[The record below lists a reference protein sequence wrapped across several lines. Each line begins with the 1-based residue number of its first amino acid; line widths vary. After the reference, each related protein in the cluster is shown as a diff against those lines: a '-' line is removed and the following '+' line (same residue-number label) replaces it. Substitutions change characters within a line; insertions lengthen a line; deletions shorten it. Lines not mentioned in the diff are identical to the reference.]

1 MTKAPAFGMR
11 CVPRLARAAALA
23 AFAGTTLAGAAAA
36 QEFCAGLRQAMAH
49 AADDFRSLIIAGERA
64 LGGAA
69 PARTLLPD
77 GNRCEVRESR
87 SIVEYRCRMTA
98 LDAPSSGV
106 RAAYRREVARM
117 RRCFAGLVPRGDGDY
132 TGNVEWT
139 GAVIWEVKPGLRAAV
154 VFVTADEVAQAAIAH
169 AASSGEGEPPE
180 EANAVW
186 VVVDKKRR

>member
-23 AFAGTTLAGAAAA
+23 ALAGTLAGAAAA
-36 QEFCAGLRQAMAH
+36 QDFCAGLRQAMAH
-49 AADDFRSLIIAGERA
+49 AADDFRSLLIPGERA
-64 LGGAA
+64 FGGAA

-77 GNRCEVRESR
+77 GNRCEVREGKST
-87 SIVEYRCRMTA
+87 IEYRCRMTA

-106 RAAYRREVARM
+106 RAAYRREVART

-132 TGNVEWT
+132 TGHVEWT
-139 GAVIWEVKPGLRAAV
+139 GAVIWELKPGLRAAV
-154 VFVTADEVAQAAIAH
+154 VYVTADEIAQV
-169 AASSGEGEPPE
+169 ASSGDEPPE

-186 VVVDKKRR
+186 VVVDKRRR